1 MIKEIIPRNGKV
13 IRLPRDT
20 DLEYARF
27 GLTLEHIGEQTWKN
41 PVSRMRGMSRPTGV
55 KLGIVEFDVN
65 TTQSRGV

>member
-1 MIKEIIPRNGKV
+1 MMKEIIPRNGKV

-41 PVSRMRGMSRPTGV
+41 PERDV
-55 KLGIVEFDVN
+55 KTYWCKAGDC
-65 TTQSRGV
+65 